1 MKPGAEIQLAQRQ
14 ANDELVAYVAIEQ
27 PCDFTELRQRFGG
40 PDGSSAAKVIFQK
53 RLAYLVSKGRLQTI
67 NCGTKPHWEIP
78 EPETAD
84 EPECQR
90 AEKLTRS
97 ADSWVG
103 TVVPPR
109 QHSVLDGPT
118 YVPEPDAAL
127 RSGALDY
134 RRVASH
140 GVRC

>member
-14 ANDELVAYVAIEQ
+14 ANDDLVAYVAKEQ

-78 EPETAD
+78 EHDTDD
-84 EPECQR
+84 EPNRQNT
-90 AEKLTRS
+90 EKLTRS
-97 ADSWVG
+97 VDDWVG
-103 TVVPPR
+103 TVVLPR
-109 QHSVLDGPT
+109 QHSVLDGPV
-118 YVPEPDAAL
+118 YVPEPDTAM
-127 RSGALDY
+127 RPGALDY